1 MSSENI
7 ILSIDGH
14 NYDQW
19 KIQIYN
25 AYKHGLLRLIITEEE
40 WVIKFPGTPAPTYP
54 GDMAENLG
62 VVYPSEN
69 ANTNSNDNSPLDILK
84 GKNIT
89 NN

>member
-19 KIQIYN
+19 KIQICRRAATYGNN

-40 WVIKFPGTPAPTYP
+40 WEIKFTGTPAPMYRTRV
-54 GDMAENLG
+54 E
-62 VVYPSEN
+62 
-69 ANTNSNDNSPLDILK
+69 
-84 GKNIT
+84 
-89 NN
+89 